1 MINEPRPSITA
12 ERMYGPVSFGRPK
25 KVATLPKGPIK
36 FGPTTEPIV
45 EAQTTRDKLFALV
58 EELARSTAA

>member
-1 MINEPRPSITA
+1 M
-12 ERMYGPVSFGRPK
+12 
-25 KVATLPKGPIK
+25 VATLPNGPIK